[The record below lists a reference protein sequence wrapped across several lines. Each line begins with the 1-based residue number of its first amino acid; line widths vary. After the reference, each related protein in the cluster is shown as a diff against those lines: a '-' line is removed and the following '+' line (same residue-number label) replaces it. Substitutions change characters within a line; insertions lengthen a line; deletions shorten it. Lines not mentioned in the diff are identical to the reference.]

1 MAHRRT
7 LLKSVSSALSGTL
20 GFYLMRKYILNF
32 LLLLFGLLGIVYL
45 FDVVELLRRAGKL
58 DVPAIL
64 VLQMGLLKLPEV
76 GQQIFPF
83 VILFSAMFTFWQLSK
98 RHELVV
104 MRSAGLSVW
113 QFMMPIA
120 FVAIVIGFLHMSA
133 INPFGSLLMKKF
145 EGMEAQYLKKQ
156 SSVISL
162 SNQGLWLRQENEDGS
177 MAVLHA
183 GNIQMPEWALKNVI
197 VFFFDNK
204 FGFERRIDAPTALLN
219 AGEWRFNDA
228 VINKPQSIP
237 EKSDFILMATDLTI
251 DEIEESFSDPQTI
264 SFWELP
270 GFIRVMQQT
279 GFDARPL
286 QVHFQK
292 LLSMPLLFLAM
303 VFLAGAVSLRPPRKS
318 GTLLLILI
326 GISLGFVVFF
336 MSNFLQALGAS
347 SQIPIFVAA
356 WFPSIITFLLGIG
369 AIMTLED
376 G

>member
-1 MAHRRT
+1 MAFKRT
-7 LLKSVSSALSGTL
+7 ILNAVSNSLSGTL
-20 GFYLMRKYILNF
+20 GLYLMRKYALNF
-32 LLLLFGLLGIVYL
+32 TLLLLGLLGIVYL
-45 FDVVELLRRAGKL
+45 FDVVELLRRGGKL
-58 DVPAIL
+58 GVPATLI
-64 VLQMGLLKLPEV
+64 LQMGLLKLPDV

-120 FVAIVIGFLHMSA
+120 FVALIIGVLHMSA

-145 EGMEAQYLKKQ
+145 EGMEAQHLKKQ

-177 MAVLHA
+177 MAILHA
-183 GNIQMPEWALKNVI
+183 GAIQMPEWGLKNVI
-197 VFFFDNK
+197 VFFFEE
-204 FGFERRIDAPTALLN
+204 GFVFKRRIDAPSAVLDK
-219 AGEWRFNDA
+219 GEWRFNNA
-228 VINKPQSIP
+228 VSNEPQRAP

-270 GFIRVMQQT
+270 NFIRVMQQT

-303 VFLAGAVSLRPPRKS
+303 VFLAAAVSLRPPRKS
-318 GTLLLILI
+318 GGLLLVLV

-347 SQIPIFVAA
+347 SQIPTFVAA

>member
-1 MAHRRT
+1 MARKKT
-7 LLKSVSSALSGTL
+7 ILKYASRALSGTL
-20 GFYLMRKYILNF
+20 GFYLMRKYALNF
-32 LLLLFGLLGIVYL
+32 ILLLFGLLGIVYL
-45 FDVVELLRRAGKL
+45 FDVVELLRRGGKL
-58 DVPAIL
+58 GVPASVI
-64 VLQMGLLKLPEV
+64 LQMGLLKLPEV

-120 FVAIVIGFLHMSA
+120 FIAIVIGVLHMSA

-145 EGMEAQYLKKQ
+145 EGMETKHLQKQ
-156 SSVISL
+156 SNVISL

-197 VFFFDNK
+197 VFFFDEN

-219 AGEWRFNDA
+219 KGEWRFNEA
-228 VINKPQSIP
+228 VINKPQSLP

-251 DEIEESFSDPQTI
+251 SEIEESFSDPQTI

-270 GFIRVMQQT
+270 RFIKVMEQT

-292 LLSMPLLFLAM
+292 LLSMPLLFLSM
-303 VFLAGAVSLRPPRKS
+303 VLLAAAVSLRPPRKR
-318 GTLLLILI
+318 GTIWLVLA
-326 GISLGFVVFF
+326 GITLGFIVFF

-347 SQIPIFVAA
+347 SQIPIFAAA